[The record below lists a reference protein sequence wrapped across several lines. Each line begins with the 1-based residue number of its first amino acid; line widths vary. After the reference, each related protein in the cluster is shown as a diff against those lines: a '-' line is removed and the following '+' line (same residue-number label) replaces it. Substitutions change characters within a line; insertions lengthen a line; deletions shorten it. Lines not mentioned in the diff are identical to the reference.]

1 MAGHTNHAANA
12 AAWAAMRAEQA
23 AQAEQRRVQRAAERE
38 ARRAANRAAWAAM
51 NGAAFISASNASDA
65 SEQRDRMSEASVS
78 RICGRSVEQPERG
91 VFCLADE
98 SRGMWQVERTYT
110 VTVPTGE
117 TFSVQSMADAAEL
130 ITDGIEAARE
140 DAADAASIEAGQ
152 TWRHGNVTYTVVGRC
167 KRSAELETSV
177 DGATFRKSYAIRSSD
192 RGQYVRINPNG
203 KGQRDLYAADAA

>member
-1 MAGHTNHAANA
+1 MAGHTNHEQNA
-12 AAWAAMRAEQA
+12 AAWAAMRADQA

-38 ARRAANRAAWAAM
+38 ARRAANRAAWAAR
-51 NGAAFISASNASDA
+51 NGAAFIDASNAS
-65 SEQRDRMSEASVS
+65 EQGDHMSEASVS
-78 RICGRSVEQPERG
+78 RICGRAVENPERG

-98 SRGMWQVERTYT
+98 SRGMWQIERTYT

-117 TFSVQSMADAAEL
+117 TFSVPSMEDAAEL

-140 DAADAASIEAGQ
+140 DAANAASIEAGQ
-152 TWRHGNVTYTVVGRC
+152 TWKHGNVTYTVVGRC
-167 KRSAELETSV
+167 KRSAELEASV